1 VSTTSATAVVALT
14 FVSAWIVVRTNISK
28 RRMLDQLA
36 TVPLVFPGLVMGV
49 AILKMYLAV
58 PLPIYGTLWI
68 IFFAFV
74 VRYLPYGIRFS
85 YAGLLSIHRELEE
98 SSAACGGNWRQ
109 TVRKILFPLMLPTL
123 FAGWIYVF
131 LITIRELSVALLLYS
146 PGSQVVAVVIWELWE
161 NGRIGEVAAF
171 SLVFTLGTVL
181 LAALFKRLAHQQSLN
196 V

>member
-1 VSTTSATAVVALT
+1 
-14 FVSAWIVVRTNISK
+14 
-28 RRMLDQLA
+28 
-36 TVPLVFPGLVMGV
+36 
-49 AILKMYLAV
+49 
-58 PLPIYGTLWI
+58 
-68 IFFAFV
+68 
-74 VRYLPYGIRFS
+74 
-85 YAGLLSIHRELEE
+85 
-98 SSAACGGNWRQ
+98 
-109 TVRKILFPLMLPTL
+109 MLPTL